1 MLLPNT
7 NNVNVALVKSLLKS
21 NFIQRT
27 LTTLILGSFSIFILL
42 KGYPY
47 AHIYMGLFLVGAI
60 VEWIRLLWSIQV
72 SWMKRSTR
80 LIIGI
85 LFIGCS
91 GVGLGILSYENSTM
105 FVGVL
110 LLVWSTDIGAY
121 LFGRWLKGPKLAP
134 SISPN
139 KTWSGAIGGI
149 ITCLCLMTLFF
160 QFYNFSSV
168 PTLSTLLSYALLI
181 SVISEIGDLFESW
194 VKRKLNVKDSGS
206 IIPGHGGILDRLDSL
221 LAIGLGYFCIKV
233 LW

>member
-1 MLLPNT
+1 MLSPNT

-27 LTTLILGSFSIFILL
+27 LTTLILGSFSLFILL
-42 KGYPY
+42 QGYPY
-47 AHIYMGLFLVGAI
+47 AHIYMGFFLVGAI
-60 VEWIRLLWSIQV
+60 VEWGRLIWSIQV
-72 SWMKRSTR
+72 SWMKRS
-80 LIIGI
+80 LGFIVGI
-85 LFIGCS
+85 LFISCS
-91 GVGLGILSYENSTM
+91 GVGLGILSYENSII

-139 KTWSGAIGGI
+139 KTWAGAIGGI
-149 ITCLCLMTLFF
+149 LTCLCIATLFF
-160 QFYNFSSV
+160 QFSNSSSIYA
-168 PTLSTLLSYALLI
+168 LSTILKYAILI

-194 VKRKLNVKDSGS
+194 IKRKLNVKDSGS

-233 LW
+233 FW